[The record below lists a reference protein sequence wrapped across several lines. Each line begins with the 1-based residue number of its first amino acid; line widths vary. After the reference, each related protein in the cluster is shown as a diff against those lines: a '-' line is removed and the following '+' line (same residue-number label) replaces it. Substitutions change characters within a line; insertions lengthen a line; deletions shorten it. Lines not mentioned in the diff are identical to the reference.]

1 MEYILGIES
10 SCDETSVAVVADGR
24 KILSNVIST
33 QIETHKQFGGVV
45 PEIASRMHTEAI
57 NTVYKPEDTSSQ
69 NVNKNID
76 SKKKKDAYLSQSLSR
91 YSKKEQK
98 LIGNI
103 YDIIKKILPQETAE
117 LVIKKIQEELK

>member
-1 MEYILGIES
+1 MELRQKEAEKS
-10 SCDETSVAVVADGR
+10 EVFTRVF
-24 KILSNVIST
+24 N
-33 QIETHKQFGGVV
+33 
-45 PEIASRMHTEAI
+45 AI

-91 YSKKEQK
+91 YYKKEQK